1 VNLRESVAGDGRAEA
16 TRYPPRYTRVVESS
30 ARDRIFSRSFSLA
43 ILANLFSFTSMYLLL
58 ATMPLY
64 VVAIGGSVSDAGI
77 VLACFTLTAVIVR
90 PLVGRL
96 SDRRS
101 KKVIM
106 LAGAVIL
113 AASSLL
119 YEPVHS
125 VPLLMAVRL
134 LHGVG
139 WAAFG
144 TAASALAADLAPASR
159 RGEAMGYFGV
169 GMNVA
174 MAIGPA
180 LGVFLVGRTGYGALF
195 LTAMVLAAAAALSVI
210 GIAEPVRAAGHPAAQ
225 RGWRSFILPSALF
238 PSAVLLTNALTY
250 ASVVALLP
258 LFAEE
263 AKLGNPGL
271 FFTVFSIV
279 VLVLRGP
286 LGRLSDRRGRVAVV
300 APGLLFTFVALLL
313 LSQATSLAMLLI
325 VAVLYGVGVGAAQPT
340 LMAMTVDRAKPQERG
355 AAMGTFTTAMDLGIG
370 IGSVLWG
377 MTADAFGFQTMYV
390 AASVMGLAGVALLLG
405 GTVRRSRRGV
415 AGELEEKS
423 AG

>member
-1 VNLRESVAGDGRAEA
+1 MME
-16 TRYPPRYTRVVESS
+16 TSS
-30 ARDRIFSRSFSLA
+30 RDRIFGRSFSLA

-58 ATMPLY
+58 ATLPLY

-77 VLACFTLTAVIVR
+77 VLACFTLSAVIVR

-101 KKVIM
+101 KKAIM
-106 LAGAVIL
+106 LAGAVVL

-125 VPLLMAVRL
+125 VPLLMVVRIF
-134 LHGVG
+134 HGVG

-144 TAASALAADLAPASR
+144 TAASALAADLAPVSR

-195 LTAMVLAAAAALSVI
+195 LTAMVLAAAAALTTA
-210 GIAEPVRAAGHPAAQ
+210 GIADPGRKAGHAAVQ

-238 PSAVLLTNALTY
+238 PSAVLFTNALTY

-258 LFAEE
+258 LFAEQ
-263 AKLGNPGL
+263 AKLGNAGL
-271 FFTVFSIV
+271 FFTVFSVV

-300 APGLLFTFVALLL
+300 APGLLFTFVALLV
-313 LSQATSLAMLLI
+313 LSRADSTAAMLV
-325 VAVLYGVGVGAAQPT
+325 VAVLYAIGVGAAQPT
-340 LMAMTVDRAKPQERG
+340 LMAMTVDRAAPQERG
-355 AAMGTFTTAMDLGIG
+355 VAMGTFTTAMDLGIG
-370 IGSVLWG
+370 VGSVVWG
-377 MTADAFGFQTMYV
+377 MTAEALGFQTMYV
-390 AASVMGLAGVALLLG
+390 VASLMGLVGVALLLG
-405 GTVRRSRRGV
+405 GTIGRSRRTV
-415 AGELEEKS
+415 AGALEGKD